1 MSVAIRW
8 KVSRA
13 VRALS
18 ARHRPCMSGTP
29 VGNNLSGI
37 WSQLGFLM
45 PALLDGRCAFAERFR
60 TPIEKNGDATP
71 RALLARRPKPF
82 LLVVNSQTNI
92 RGLRR
97 DRRQGRV
104 GGTYQQCLGGTT
116 RTFRQRTAETSV
128 TMTGRFRVTAA
139 EAVRGDR
146 CRRQHRQVNLSR
158 TTIRCTSS
166 NTATAGKL
174 RTPGNKAGRLDR
186 QVPGGRFLFGVG
198 GG

>member
-45 PALLDGRCAFAERFR
+45 PALLDGRCAFAKRFR
-60 TPIEKNGDATP
+60 TPIEKKGDATP

-82 LLVVNSQTNI
+82 LL
-92 RGLRR
+92 RR
-97 DRRQGRV
+97 SK
-104 GGTYQQCLGGTT
+104 
-116 RTFRQRTAETSV
+116 AEVEADLPPKSEIV
-128 TMTGRFRVTAA
+128 RCAA
-139 EAVRGDR
+139 LEGD
-146 CRRQHRQVNLSR
+146 
-158 TTIRCTSS
+158 
-166 NTATAGKL
+166 
-174 RTPGNKAGRLDR
+174 
-186 QVPGGRFLFGVG
+186 
-198 GG
+198 